1 MVLQNATGDAAFPGI
16 GGPPD
21 ESNPIES
28 PGPRPWFE
36 SPTRMCHLKAMGHA
50 PKAAVA
56 LAPLVLAFVTA
67 CSGSTGQ
74 APARHASQKDTS
86 ASASAGQ
93 VSPPEG
99 EPVPIPPRL
108 PCDERDLVGC
118 TNGCSEQQVE
128 DCVTLASMYM
138 KGEVV
143 SVDHD
148 RAIGLFRDA
157 CDHGSARGC
166 LRLGDVYHA
175 GVLHDDAEEAAYYR
189 KACDAGANLG
199 CVSAGKAYLDGKGVS
214 ADPEV
219 AALLFNKVC
228 DRGNASGCFELA
240 RLYERGEGV
249 KKNPTRAL
257 ELFMKSCNLGLDQG
271 CLVAGRDEAMAPPRN

>member
-1 MVLQNATGDAAFPGI
+1 MGDA
-16 GGPPD
+16 
-21 ESNPIES
+21 
-28 PGPRPWFE
+28 
-36 SPTRMCHLKAMGHA
+36 LKATSTLASLMILL
-50 PKAAVA
+50 AAG
-56 LAPLVLAFVTA
+56 
-67 CSGSTGQ
+67 CSSGPGQ
-74 APARHASQKDTS
+74 APPRHGAGVDPGSPT
-86 ASASAGQ
+86 ASADV
-93 VSPPEG
+93 VSPPDG
-99 EPVPIPPRL
+99 APIPIPPRL
-108 PCDERDLVGC
+108 PCDERDVVGC

-143 SVDHD
+143 SVDHP
-148 RAIGLFRDA
+148 RAIELFRDA

-175 GVLHDDAEEAAYYR
+175 GVLHDDAEEASYYR

-214 ADPEV
+214 ADAEV
-219 AALLFNKVC
+219 AALLFSKVC

-249 KKNPTRAL
+249 KKNAARAF

-271 CLVAGRDEAMAPPRN
+271 CLVASRTEEVVPPRN

>member
-1 MVLQNATGDAAFPGI
+1 MGHVIKAAAA
-16 GGPPD
+16 
-21 ESNPIES
+21 
-28 PGPRPWFE
+28 
-36 SPTRMCHLKAMGHA
+36 LKAA
-50 PKAAVA
+50 SA
-56 LAPLVLAFVTA
+56 LAPLTFALLTA

-74 APARHASQKDTS
+74 APARSTPQKDANATA
-86 ASASAGQ
+86 ASDV
-93 VSPPEG
+93 VSPPDAA
-99 EPVPIPPRL
+99 PIPIPPRL
-108 PCDERDLVGC
+108 PCDERDVVGC
-118 TNGCSEQQVE
+118 TNGCSERQVE

-175 GVLHDDAEEAAYYR
+175 GVLHDEAEEASYYR

-199 CVSAGKAYLDGKGVS
+199 CVSAGKAYLDGKGVT
-214 ADPEV
+214 ADAEV

-271 CLVAGRDEAMAPPRN
+271 CLVAGGAEAVAPPRN

>member
-1 MVLQNATGDAAFPGI
+1 
-16 GGPPD
+16 
-21 ESNPIES
+21 
-28 PGPRPWFE
+28 
-36 SPTRMCHLKAMGHA
+36 MGHA
-50 PKAAVA
+50 SRRLPAAA
-56 LAPLVLAFVTA
+56 LLLLLLLLAA
-67 CSGSTGQ
+67 CSGSAGQ
-74 APARHASQKDTS
+74 APARHAPPKDANAQ
-86 ASASAGQ
+86 ASSGV
-93 VSPPEG
+93 VSPPDG
-99 EPVPIPPRL
+99 APIPIPPRM

-118 TNGCSEQQVE
+118 TNGCSDQQVE

-143 SVDHD
+143 SVDHA

-199 CVSAGKAYLDGKGVS
+199 CVSAGKAFLEGKGVS
-214 ADPEV
+214 ADAE
-219 AALLFNKVC
+219 AAARLFAKVC

-240 RLYERGEGV
+240 RLYDRGEGV
-249 KKNPTRAL
+249 TKNPARAF

-271 CLVAGRDEAMAPPRN
+271 CLVASRTEEVVPPRN

>member
-1 MVLQNATGDAAFPGI
+1 
-16 GGPPD
+16 
-21 ESNPIES
+21 
-28 PGPRPWFE
+28 
-36 SPTRMCHLKAMGHA
+36 MGHISWTV
-50 PKAAVA
+50 AALLPLTIL
-56 LAPLVLAFVTA
+56 LAA
-67 CSGSTGQ
+67 CSGSAGQ
-74 APARHASQKDTS
+74 APPRHVPQNDTN
-86 ASASAGQ
+86 AQVSAGM
-93 VSPPEG
+93 VSPPE
-99 EPVPIPPRL
+99 EAPIPIPPRL

-118 TNGCSEQQVE
+118 TNGCSDQQVE

-143 SVDHD
+143 SVDHE

-175 GVLHDDAEEAAYYR
+175 GVLHNDVEEASYYR
-189 KACDAGANLG
+189 KACEAGANLG
-199 CVSAGKAYLDGKGVS
+199 CVSAGMAYLEGKGVS
-214 ADPEV
+214 ADAAV
-219 AALLFNKVC
+219 AATLFNKVC

-249 KKNPTRAL
+249 KKNPVRAL

-271 CLVAGRDEAMAPPRN
+271 CLVASRTEEVVPPRN